1 MVEFIKNKPNLGSD
15 KGREI
20 AIEFARSMKN
30 YEKRIDLKNA
40 VVSDLF
46 AILRNNSLK
55 EFDGDMIEDT
65 IRALIRMYDG
75 LVFSKESG
83 MGYFSSD
90 VNSNLGYIYSFY
102 PDEI

>member
-1 MVEFIKNKPNLGSD
+1 MVKYIENRPNLGDSN
-15 KGREI
+15 GREI
-20 AIEFARSMKN
+20 AIEFARSMNN
-30 YEKRIDLKNA
+30 YEKRIDLKND

-55 EFDGDMIEDT
+55 KFDGDMIEDT
-65 IRALIRMYDG
+65 IRALIGMYEG
-75 LVFSKESG
+75 LGFSEGTG

-90 VNSNLGYIYSFY
+90 VNSSLGYIYSFY

>member
-1 MVEFIKNKPNLGSD
+1 MVRYVENKPNLSD
-15 KGREI
+15 SKGREI
-20 AIEFARSMKN
+20 AIEFARSMNN

-55 EFDGDMIEDT
+55 KIDGDMIEDT

-90 VNSNLGYIYSFY
+90 VKSIRFS
-102 PDEI
+102 